1 MALKR
6 LNKELQDLEKEPPV
20 GCSAAPSSDDMLQWE
35 ATINGP
41 SDSPYQDG
49 VFFMKLTFPIE
60 YPFKPPKITFTTPIY
75 HPNINSTNGNIC
87 LDILQTQWSPALNVH
102 KILLSIC
109 SLLCDPN
116 PDSPLVSDIA
126 RTYKKNRNEYNEKAK
141 EWTQK
146 YAMNKEI

>member
-20 GCSAAPSSDDMLQWE
+20 GCSAAPSSDDMFQWE

-60 YPFKPPKITFTTPIY
+60 YPFKPPKK
-75 HPNINSTNGNIC
+75 NGG
-87 LDILQTQWSPALNVH
+87 
-102 KILLSIC
+102 
-109 SLLCDPN
+109 
-116 PDSPLVSDIA
+116 
-126 RTYKKNRNEYNEKAK
+126 RGRGKKNGSIIFKTK
-141 EWTQK
+141 SLFLL
-146 YAMNKEI
+146 I